1 MTIYVNLFILSI
13 VQLLAASLRIF
24 FLFPLTSTAKRKKDL
39 AQDQNIP
46 TTIFEVFKNQNMT
59 LSSVSI
65 LNGIVFFC
73 NRIFEKN
80 YITQPRVQNL
90 CLPSITK
97 SNLNKKKKT
106 LQNLNWIVTKFHKAI
121 SYSSVLS
128 NSCYHVTLN
137 MVAS

>member
-1 MTIYVNLFILSI
+1 
-13 VQLLAASLRIF
+13 
-24 FLFPLTSTAKRKKDL
+24 
-39 AQDQNIP
+39 
-46 TTIFEVFKNQNMT
+46 MT

-97 SNLNKKKKT
+97 SNLNKKKT
-106 LQNLNWIVTKFHKAI
+106 LQNLNWIVTKFHDKAI

-128 NSCYHVTLN
+128 NSSCHVTLN